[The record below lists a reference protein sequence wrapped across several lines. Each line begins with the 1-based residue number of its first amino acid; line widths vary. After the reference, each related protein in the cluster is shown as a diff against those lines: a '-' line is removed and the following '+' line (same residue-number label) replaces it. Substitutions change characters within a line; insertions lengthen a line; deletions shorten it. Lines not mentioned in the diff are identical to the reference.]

1 MEMSAPLG
9 VVRMVSFLVPT
20 QDARHAHAMTI
31 PILPLMVSNLSH
43 PHRHGNEKLPEGEV
57 YSFFSGR
64 VKRSLQMMLKLFSL
78 FLRQDI

>member
-1 MEMSAPLG
+1 
-9 VVRMVSFLVPT
+9 
-20 QDARHAHAMTI
+20 MTI
-31 PILPLMVSNLSH
+31 PILPLIVSNLSH
-43 PHRHGNEKLPEGEV
+43 SHRHGNEKLPEGEV